1 MLAINKFNRCAVI
14 VLGLLAITTFSC
26 KKNYS
31 DPNRATSG
39 NVLGSAKGLTGV
51 SVGLQRVYSLGRAS
65 SLYNVVSMNGFIT
78 RELVLLN
85 QGNLPEF
92 QLVQGGTVVDGTNT
106 MLSGLWTS
114 SNKIIYDA
122 DQVIAGAAS
131 LADKGIASGL
141 IGYASIFKA
150 LSIGNLSM
158 FWEKVPAGI
167 GENVSFISRIDGFKK
182 AITVI
187 DNALAAIGANP
198 VSATFTS
205 SIPAGIDITNTLQAL
220 KARYALFAGDYAL
233 ALSSANLVDL
243 TKKSVLNFEAA
254 NPNPIYD
261 VAGSNFN
268 VYQPID
274 STMGLL
280 GSLQPD
286 LADKRVPFYMVL
298 SGSTA
303 SRFLMKGFAASTTTG
318 FPIYL
323 PGEITLIKAEAYAR
337 QATPDLANALLEL
350 NKVVTK
356 QPSAD
361 PFGVGAGLPPY
372 VGLTQAEIL
381 EQIYRH
387 RSIELYMS
395 GLKLEDMRRF
405 NRPNSERT
413 RNLLPYPFRERDNNK
428 NPDFPTDPAF

>member
-1 MLAINKFNRCAVI
+1 MLLLFKYNRWMI
-14 VLGLLAITTFSC
+14 VTLLAIIITSC
-26 KKNYS
+26 KKNYE

-39 NVLGSAKGLTGV
+39 DVLTTANGLTGV
-51 SVGLQRVYSLGRAS
+51 SVGLQRVYSLGRGS
-65 SLYNVVSMNGFIT
+65 SLYNVVTTNGFIT
-78 RELVLLN
+78 KELRLLN

-92 QLVQGGTVVDGTNT
+92 QLSTGGTAVDGTNT

-122 DQVIAGAAS
+122 DQVIAGAAN
-131 LADKGIASGL
+131 LPDKGIASGL
-141 IGYASIFKA
+141 VGYASIFKA
-150 LSIGNLSM
+150 LSIGNMAM
-158 FWEKVPAGI
+158 FWEKVPADI
-167 GENVSFISRIDGFKK
+167 GEGVTFIDRIDGFKK

-187 DNALAAIGANP
+187 DNALATISANP
-198 VSATFTS
+198 VGS
-205 SIPAGIDITNTLQAL
+205 SFAGTIPAGIDIVNTLNAL
-220 KARYALFAGDYAL
+220 KARYYLFSGDYTQAL
-233 ALSSANLVDL
+233 AAANLVDL
-243 TKKSVLNFEAA
+243 TKKSVMNFEAA
-254 NPNPIYD
+254 TPNPIYD

-337 QATPDLANALLEL
+337 QATPDLTNALIEL

-356 QPSAD
+356 QPASD
-361 PFGVGAGLPPY
+361 PFGVGAGLAPIAGP
-372 VGLTQAEIL
+372 LTQAEIL

-405 NRPNSERT
+405 NRPTTERT
-413 RNLLPYPFRERDNNK
+413 RNLLPYPFRERDNNP
-428 NPDFPTDPAF
+428 NTPADPAF

>member
-1 MLAINKFNRCAVI
+1 
-14 VLGLLAITTFSC
+14 
-26 KKNYS
+26 
-31 DPNRATSG
+31 
-39 NVLGSAKGLTGV
+39 
-51 SVGLQRVYSLGRAS
+51 
-65 SLYNVVSMNGFIT
+65 
-78 RELVLLN
+78 
-85 QGNLPEF
+85 
-92 QLVQGGTVVDGTNT
+92 GTAVDGTNT

-122 DQVIAGAAS
+122 DQVIAGAAN
-131 LADKGIASGL
+131 LPDKGIASGL
-141 IGYASIFKA
+141 VGYASIFKA
-150 LSIGNLSM
+150 LSIGNMAM
-158 FWEKVPAGI
+158 FWEKIPADI
-167 GENVSFISRIDGFKK
+167 GETVTFIDRIDGFKK

-187 DNALAAIGANP
+187 DNALATISANP
-198 VSATFTS
+198 VGS
-205 SIPAGIDITNTLQAL
+205 SFAGTIPAGIDIVNTLNAL
-220 KARYALFAGDYAL
+220 KARYYLFAGDYTQAL
-233 ALSSANLVDL
+233 AAANLVDL
-243 TKKSVLNFEAA
+243 TKKSVMNFEAA
-254 NPNPIYD
+254 TPNPIYD

-337 QATPDLANALLEL
+337 QATPDLTNALIEL

-356 QPSAD
+356 QPASD
-361 PFGVGAGLPPY
+361 PFGVGAGLAPIAGP
-372 VGLTQAEIL
+372 LTQAEIL

-405 NRPNSERT
+405 NRPTTERT
-413 RNLLPYPFRERDNNK
+413 RNLLPYPFRERDNNP
-428 NPDFPTDPAF
+428 NTPADPAF

>member
-1 MLAINKFNRCAVI
+1 MSSINKYNRWMIIAFLALVI
-14 VLGLLAITTFSC
+14 ISC
-26 KKNYS
+26 KKNYT
-31 DPNRATSG
+31 DPNRATSDR
-39 NVLGSAKGLTGV
+39 VLGTANGLTGV

-65 SLYNVVSMNGFIT
+65 SLYNVISMNGFIT
-78 RELVLLN
+78 RELILLN
-85 QGNLPEF
+85 QGNLPEY

-122 DQVIAGAAS
+122 DQVIAGAAN
-131 LADKGIASGL
+131 LADKSVASGL

-150 LSIGNLSM
+150 LSFGNMAM
-158 FWEKVPAGI
+158 FWEKIPADI
-167 GENVSFISRIDGFKK
+167 GEAVTFIDRVDGFKK

-187 DNALAAIGANP
+187 DNALTAISANP
-198 VSATFTS
+198 IS
-205 SIPAGIDITNTLQAL
+205 SSFSGTIPAGTDIVNTLNAL
-220 KARYALFAGDYAL
+220 KARYYLFAGDYAQ
-233 ALSSANLVDL
+233 ALTAANLVDL
-243 TKKSVLNFEAA
+243 TKKSVMNFEAA
-254 NPNPIYD
+254 TPNPIYD

-280 GSLQPD
+280 GTLQPD

-337 QATPDLANALLEL
+337 QATPDLTNALIEL

-356 QPSAD
+356 QPASD
-361 PFGVGAGLPPY
+361 PFGVGAGLAPIAGP
-372 VGLTQAEIL
+372 LTQSEIL

-405 NRPNSERT
+405 NRATAERT
-413 RNLLPYPFRERDNNK
+413 RNLLPYPFRERDNNP
-428 NPDFPTDPAF
+428 NTPADPPF

>member
-1 MLAINKFNRCAVI
+1 MLTINKCNRWMIIALMALI
-14 VLGLLAITTFSC
+14 ITSC

-31 DPNRATSG
+31 DPNRATSDR
-39 NVLGSAKGLTGV
+39 VLGTANGLTGV
-51 SVGLQRVYSLGRAS
+51 SVGLQRAYSLSRAS
-65 SLYNVVSMNGFIT
+65 SLYNVVSMNGFVT

-85 QGNLPEF
+85 QGNLPEY

-122 DQVIAGAAS
+122 DQVIAGAAN
-131 LADKGIASGL
+131 LPDKGIASGL
-141 IGYASIFKA
+141 VGYASIFKA
-150 LSIGNLSM
+150 LSIGNMAM
-158 FWEKVPAGI
+158 FWEKIPADI
-167 GENVSFISRIDGFKK
+167 GEAVTFIDRIDGFKK

-187 DNALAAIGANP
+187 DNALATISANP
-198 VSATFTS
+198 VGS
-205 SIPAGIDITNTLQAL
+205 SFAGTIPAGIDIVNTLNAL
-220 KARYALFAGDYAL
+220 KARYYLFAGDYTQAL
-233 ALSSANLVDL
+233 AAANLVDL
-243 TKKSVLNFEAA
+243 TKKSVMNFEAA
-254 NPNPIYD
+254 TPNPIYD

-318 FPIYL
+318 IPIYL

-337 QATPDLANALLEL
+337 QATPDLTNALIEL

-356 QPSAD
+356 QPASD
-361 PFGVGAGLPPY
+361 PFGVGAGLAPIAGP
-372 VGLTQAEIL
+372 LTQAEIL

-405 NRPNSERT
+405 NRPTTERT
-413 RNLLPYPFRERDNNK
+413 RNLLPYPFRERDNNP
-428 NPDFPTDPAF
+428 NTPPDPPF

>member
-1 MLAINKFNRCAVI
+1 MLLLFKYNRWMI
-14 VLGLLAITTFSC
+14 VTLLAIIITSC
-26 KKNYS
+26 KKNYE

-39 NVLGSAKGLTGV
+39 DVLTTANGLTGV
-51 SVGLQRVYSLGRAS
+51 SVGLQRVYSLGRGS
-65 SLYNVVSMNGFIT
+65 SLYNVVTTNGFIT
-78 RELVLLN
+78 KELRLLN

-92 QLVQGGTVVDGTNT
+92 QLSTGGTAVDGTNT

-122 DQVIAGAAS
+122 DQVIAGAAN
-131 LADKGIASGL
+131 LPDKGIASGL
-141 IGYASIFKA
+141 VGYASIFKA
-150 LSIGNLSM
+150 LSIGNMAM
-158 FWEKVPAGI
+158 FWEKIPADI
-167 GENVSFISRIDGFKK
+167 GETVTFIDRIDGFKK

-187 DNALAAIGANP
+187 DNALATISANP
-198 VSATFTS
+198 VGS
-205 SIPAGIDITNTLQAL
+205 SFAGTIPAGIDIVNTLNAL
-220 KARYALFAGDYAL
+220 KARYYLFAGDYTQAL
-233 ALSSANLVDL
+233 AAANLVDL
-243 TKKSVLNFEAA
+243 TKKSVMNFEAA
-254 NPNPIYD
+254 TPNPIYD

-337 QATPDLANALLEL
+337 QATPDLTNALIEL

-356 QPSAD
+356 QPASD
-361 PFGVGAGLPPY
+361 PFGVGAGLAPIAGP
-372 VGLTQAEIL
+372 LTQAEIL

-405 NRPNSERT
+405 NRPTTERT
-413 RNLLPYPFRERDNNK
+413 RNLLPYPFRERDNNP
-428 NPDFPTDPAF
+428 NTPADPAF